1 MRPTRSARRR
11 LAAVLTATTFGL
23 AGLAV
28 VGAPT
33 GASAAGT
40 AVTAPG
46 DRADSRQG
54 SRGNQGKGSKGNKAD
69 KGKKDK
75 NKGKKNKNK
84 NNKGKKNQGKGR
96 YVDVQMLSF
105 NDLHGTLQ
113 APSGSS
119 ARLTTGYREGAG
131 GAPVAQTLEGT
142 GGAERMATKLKQ
154 LRKGQRHSFTVS
166 PGDLVGASPLLSAAF
181 HDEPTIESMNA
192 LGLDVSAVGNHEFD
206 EGYQE
211 LQRLDEGGC
220 LDDGDGEANQDS
232 CPGGKEFDG
241 ADFSYLAAN
250 VFYAGTNETILPPYA
265 IKRSGRV
272 KVAFVG
278 VVLEATPDIVT
289 ASGVAG
295 LEFRDEVR
303 TVNRLLPELERKGVN
318 AVVVLLHEGGTP
330 ALETFTASDGTQTQV
345 PASYDYTCGKG
356 GELTPGSPVLD
367 IAANLDAQVDA
378 VLSSHTH
385 QAYVC
390 DVEDPRGNPRLVTQ
404 AASFGRLVTDHDMFY
419 DVRRHDFVRRGA
431 QAVNHP
437 VTANLAKD
445 PAQTRII
452 ERYTALVEPIA
463 SRVLGTISEDITNT
477 ADPQGESA
485 LGNLIADAQLA
496 DPSTV
501 TGGEEPQ
508 IAFMNPGGIRAP
520 LTRDQQSSGEQ
531 PGEVTFGEA
540 FTVQPFNNYLV
551 SMNLTGAQL
560 YDVLAEQVTGPNA
573 SNNKIL
579 QVSDGFSYQR
589 GPGGAVPGSVT
600 LDGQPVEAGETYRVV
615 VNSFLSDGGDGFATL
630 GAGTEKYFGGLDID
644 AFADYLE
651 ANSPYAPGPLDR
663 IQ

>member
-1 MRPTRSARRR
+1 MSPARAARR
-11 LAAVLTATTFGL
+11 LAAVLTAATFGL

-28 VGAPT
+28 VAPT
-33 GASAAGT
+33 NAAAGGT

-46 DRADSRQG
+46 DRADDRRGPQG
-54 SRGNQGKGSKGNKAD
+54 PKNAGKKDQGKKSQGKKNQGKKS
-69 KGKKDK
+69 
-75 NKGKKNKNK
+75 
-84 NNKGKKNQGKGR
+84 QGKGR

-105 NDLHGTLQ
+105 NDLHGNLQ

-119 ARLTTGYREGAG
+119 ARLTTGYREGPD
-131 GAPVAQTLEGT
+131 GAPVARTLEGT
-142 GGAERMATKLKQ
+142 GGAERMATKLRQ
-154 LRKGQRHSFTVS
+154 LRKGERHSFTVS

-220 LDDGDGEANQDS
+220 LDDGAGEANQDS
-232 CPGGKEFDG
+232 CPGGKRFAG
-241 ADFSYLAAN
+241 ADFDYLAAN
-250 VFYAGTNETILPPYA
+250 VFYAGTDETILPPYA
-265 IKRSGRV
+265 IKRSGPV

-278 VVLEATPDIVT
+278 VVLEATPEIVT

-330 ALETFTASDGTQTQV
+330 EPETFIASDGTETQV

-356 GELTPGSPVLD
+356 GELAAGSPVLD

-404 AASFGRLVTDHDMFY
+404 AASFGRLVTDHAMFY

-431 QAVNHP
+431 EAVNHP
-437 VTANLAKD
+437 VTATLAKD
-445 PAQTRII
+445 RAQTAIVN
-452 ERYTALVEPIA
+452 RYTRLVEPIS
-463 SRVLGTISEDITNT
+463 SRVLGSIGEDVTNVPD
-477 ADPQGESA
+477 AQGESA

-508 IAFMNPGGIRAP
+508 IAFMNPGGIRAS

-531 PGEVTFGEA
+531 VGEVTFGEA
-540 FTVQPFNNYLV
+540 FAVQPFNNYLV
-551 SMNLTGAQL
+551 SMSLTGAQL

-579 QVSDGFSYQR
+579 QVSEGFSYER

-600 LDGQPVEAGETYRVV
+600 LDGAPVLEDETYRVV

-630 GAGTEKYFGGLDID
+630 GEGTGKYFGGLDID
-644 AFADYLE
+644 AFADHLE
-651 ANSPYAPGPLDR
+651 ATSPYTPGPLDR
-663 IQ
+663 IR